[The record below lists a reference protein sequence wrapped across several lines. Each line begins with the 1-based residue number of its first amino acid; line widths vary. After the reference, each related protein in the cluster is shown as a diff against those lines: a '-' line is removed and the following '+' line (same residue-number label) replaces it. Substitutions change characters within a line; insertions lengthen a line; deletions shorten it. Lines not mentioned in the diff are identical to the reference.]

1 MKTTTLL
8 LRRALLFCVFLFGV
22 SSIIYAQ
29 TFTDNAGNS
38 AYSSGWNNSSNG
50 GTGFQAWG
58 LANDGANAGRF
69 IGNPGDASYGMSTTG
84 IGTTSFVTILG
95 AAGLA
100 VGLALQGSLS
110 NFAGGVLILIF
121 KPYGESENFGI
132 ELINDKVSQFSIN
145 NKKFINLSNITK
157 DSIKGIKGYY
167 EENFVS
173 ERISFYIKHKKG
185 TKTFIQNQ
193 AVYNDFEVENE
204 FLLLINNN
212 YNQIKNKKDVVTLFT
227 QYKNEI
233 NNFYSDNSKLQKIN
247 KTEFYEKLFR
257 FIDNL
262 SFSK

>member
-1 MKTTTLL
+1 MNRTAYTFIIPCLL
-8 LRRALLFCVFLFGV
+8 LAFSSLQAQ
-22 SSIIYAQ
+22 SSIDEHFDQTVGKENLPLNNGVFYYNLYKTNNTNQYYYTNKYLVGNIVYEDQFYNNVNLKYDIYK
-29 TFTDNAGNS
+29 D
-38 AYSSGWNNSSNG
+38 
-50 GTGFQAWG
+50 
-58 LANDGANAGRF
+58 
-69 IGNPGDASYGMSTTG
+69 
-84 IGTTSFVTILG
+84 
-95 AAGLA
+95 
-100 VGLALQGSLS
+100 
-110 NFAGGVLILIF
+110 ILIF

-204 FLLLINNN
+204 FLLLINND

>member
-1 MKTTTLL
+1 MNRTAYTFIIPCLL
-8 LRRALLFCVFLFGV
+8 LAFSSLQAQ
-22 SSIIYAQ
+22 SSIDEHFDQTVGKENLPLNNGVFYYNLYKTNNTNQYYYTNKYLVGNIVYEDQFYNNVNLKYDIYK
-29 TFTDNAGNS
+29 D
-38 AYSSGWNNSSNG
+38 
-50 GTGFQAWG
+50 
-58 LANDGANAGRF
+58 
-69 IGNPGDASYGMSTTG
+69 
-84 IGTTSFVTILG
+84 
-95 AAGLA
+95 
-100 VGLALQGSLS
+100 
-110 NFAGGVLILIF
+110 ILIF

>member
-1 MKTTTLL
+1 MN
-8 LRRALLFCVFLFGV
+8 RATFTFIIPCLVFAFSSLQAQ
-22 SSIIYAQ
+22 SSIDELFDQSVGKENLPLNNGVFYYNLYKTNNTNQYYHTNKYFVGNIIYENQ
-29 TFTDNAGNS
+29 F
-38 AYSSGWNNSSNG
+38 YNNVN
-50 GTGFQAWG
+50 
-58 LANDGANAGRF
+58 LKYD
-69 IGNPGDASYGMSTTG
+69 IYKD
-84 IGTTSFVTILG
+84 
-95 AAGLA
+95 
-100 VGLALQGSLS
+100 
-110 NFAGGVLILIF
+110 ILIF

-145 NKKFINLSNITK
+145 NKNFINLSAITK

-167 EENFVS
+167 EENFTS
-173 ERISFYIKHKKG
+173 ERITFYIKHKKG

-193 AVYNDFEVENE
+193 AVYNDFEIENE
-204 FLLLINNN
+204 FLLLMNNN